1 MNNGIINDLI
11 AEKET
16 SGARPDFA
24 DLMARIEAD
33 GGKSTTAQ
41 YKASKS
47 PARKVISIAACV
59 TAVAA
64 LSAAAAVIT
73 MAYGG
78 AVSESADTACDM
90 IIMDEAVCEESTCV
104 DDCDSVAE
112 NQSSMEMAEADGSA
126 AVSDSD
132 VSDSDLSDSDADE
145 DQ

>member
-1 MNNGIINDLI
+1 MNNGIINNLI

-33 GGKSTTAQ
+33 GGKSTAAQ

-64 LSAAAAVIT
+64 LSATAAVIT

-90 IIMDEAVCEESTCV
+90 IMDETVCEESTCV